1 MPHQGTLRQKNPCN
15 WRTRV
20 RACILV
26 HHFSRR
32 SSNTQ
37 AGVILIVWCAL
48 GSCCHSTGRNCHLD
62 STPTWDVEYAAAYLK
77 FNRGLPR
84 SNDTWSSAM
93 TFTSRFEAVDSV
105 GRTADWGAST
115 WTARDVAEV
124 LTGQPY
130 SHLIVQGNITVF
142 DVRKGELTF
151 AWPPGERGA
160 LGAVRKAAKQASS
173 AANQHRTLRSFRAG
187 EVIFE
192 PKWVISKECSK
203 WRRPAFIQ
211 VWTIAS

>member
-1 MPHQGTLRQKNPCN
+1 LD
-15 WRTRV
+15 
-20 RACILV
+20 
-26 HHFSRR
+26 R
-32 SSNTQ
+32 S
-37 AGVILIVWCAL
+37 
-48 GSCCHSTGRNCHLD
+48 
-62 STPTWDVEYAAAYLK
+62 DVGHAAAYLK
-77 FNRGLPR
+77 FKPTSPGDEADVAWTLQLVSGRSGTALPIFTSGGLPR

-115 WTARDVAEV
+115 WTARDVAEA
-124 LTGQPY
+124 LTGQPD